1 MKLYSAYQ
9 QPKPRMEEQLLSP
22 VMPRTLAEKNA
33 RWALLITLLGTMVLC
48 ALLTQLLF
56 WPRLG
61 GPPGGKSNQAPGPTC
76 KDPCQA
82 VLVESIPEGLTFAS
96 GPTHPT
102 ISQAWLDL
110 AAGAHRSLD
119 IASFYWTL
127 TNQDTRTQE
136 PSAQQGE
143 RVLQEL
149 LNLAPKGVNV
159 RVAVSK
165 PNGPQPQADLQ
176 ALLDSGAQI
185 RMVDMQR
192 LTHGVL
198 HTKFWVVDQT
208 HIYIGSANMDWRS
221 LTQVKELGVVVYNCS
236 CLAQDLAKVFE
247 AYWYL
252 GQSGSAIPSPWPD
265 SYATRYNLDSP
276 LQLQLNGTPARVYF
290 SSAPPSLCPAGRT
303 PDLSALLSLVDD
315 ARGFVYVA
323 VMNYL
328 PTMEFSHPRRFWPA
342 IDDGLRRAAYERG
355 VKVRLLV
362 SCWDHSE
369 PSLLPFLRSLA
380 ALQDNRTHYDV
391 QVRLF
396 VVPADEAQARIPYA
410 RVNHNKYMVTDRAA
424 YIGTSNWSGSYFT
437 QTAGSAL
444 VVNQTGAAGAAGDPG
459 LREQLEAVFL
469 RDWDSVYSHELD
481 DPLAAGNSC
490 RLL

>member
-1 MKLYSAYQ
+1 WRQANQ
-9 QPKPRMEEQLLSP
+9 
-22 VMPRTLAEKNA
+22 NA

-221 LTQVKELGVVVYNCS
+221 LTQVWGAGRGYWRPGGAWAGGSRSPGWSWGWGRPGVGDGEEIRV
-236 CLAQDLAKVFE
+236 CLYAVRSFCDGESVFIFC
-247 AYWYL
+247 AVF
-252 GQSGSAIPSPWPD
+252 IPSSFHLSFSQPWPV
-265 SYATRYNLDSP
+265 SP
-276 LQLQLNGTPARVYF
+276 PRL
-290 SSAPPSLCPAGRT
+290 PPPE
-303 PDLSALLSLVDD
+303 P
-315 ARGFVYVA
+315 
-323 VMNYL
+323 L
-328 PTMEFSHPRRFWPA
+328 PTLPRLSSLSPSTCPSPNPA
-342 IDDGLRRAAYERG
+342 HLPLR
-355 VKVRLLV
+355 
-362 SCWDHSE
+362 
-369 PSLLPFLRSLA
+369 
-380 ALQDNRTHYDV
+380 Q
-391 QVRLF
+391 RLF